1 MKTKL
6 LKKIRKRFSITRID
20 VLASDAN
27 AIKVDAKKKYGLPF
41 FYIEDS
47 FYDDDPS
54 LSLQYF
60 FLYKRMMTYKTYN
73 EALGALISMIHDYY
87 YEDFKHK
94 NEVNQKVWWKG
105 K

>member
-20 VLASDAN
+20 VLASDAD

-41 FYIEDS
+41 FYIEDK
-47 FYDDDPS
+47 FCDNDPS
-54 LSLQYF
+54 RSVIYYY
-60 FLYKRMMTYKTYN
+60 LYKHKMTHKTYN
-73 EALGALISMIHDYY
+73 EALDTLISMIHNYY
-87 YEDFKHK
+87 YENFKHK
-94 NEVNQKVWWKG
+94 NEVNQKVWWK